1 MIQKIIALSVNNK
14 FIVLLGVAG
23 LMMWGIYSVISIPI
37 DAVPDVT
44 NNQVQIITTSRNLST
59 QDVEQ
64 FLTYPVELEMA
75 NIPGVKE
82 IRSVSKFGLSV
93 VTVVFE
99 DHMGTFLPR
108 QLITEKLKSAE
119 ANIPTG
125 FGSPFMGPIT
135 TGLGEIYQYTLEV
148 KPGYE
153 DRYSTMDLRTIQDWT
168 VKRQLSGLPG
178 VVEINTWGGKLKQYE
193 VQVDPV
199 RMNSL
204 GISISEIFTALET
217 NNSVGGGGYIEK
229 ENQAYFIRGE
239 GLVGSLEDIE
249 NILVR
254 NQNGTPVY
262 IKDVATVDYGA
273 ALRFGAITGNGE
285 GEKVMG
291 QVMLLKDA
299 STSAVIASVKE
310 RVAEIQK
317 NLPEGVYINPF
328 LERSELI
335 GKTSFTVAENLIL
348 GALIV
353 IVVVIL
359 LLGNLRAGL
368 LISSIIPLC
377 LLFAISLMNTFGIS
391 ANLMSLGAVDFGIII
406 DGAIIIVEFVLFS
419 MSGGREL
426 LTGLKGAELRDVK
439 NKMVIKS
446 ASKMMRSAIFGQ
458 LIILIVFI
466 PILVL
471 SGVEGKM
478 FRPMAL
484 TFSFAL
490 VGAMILCLT
499 YVPVMAALFIKPS
512 SKQRS
517 LSDRLMQFLM
527 RIYQPV
533 IQLALRMRYAVVGLS
548 LIWLTACFLLFST
561 MGGEFIPTL
570 DEGDLV
576 IQPVIPTGTS
586 LSETIELTTKMEKI
600 LKSNF
605 SEVDQIVSRIGA
617 AEIPTDPMSMEEAD
631 VIVKLRPKSEWVNAE
646 TKDELVEK
654 MSEKLHALPGIDY
667 EFTQPIEMRFNEL
680 ITGVR
685 ADLAIKIYGHD
696 LDILAQKADEVK
708 ALIANVEGAED
719 ISVEKTEGLPQM
731 LVRYDRAKIAQYNLN
746 IAALNDLIQISFG
759 GKKTGDVF
767 EGERKFDLVVR
778 MNEQNRRDISDLE
791 NMFIDLPSGGKIP
804 LREVAE
810 ISYTK
815 GPAKIS
821 RENTKRRIVI
831 GVNVRNRDLQS
842 VVEEIQGILD
852 EKLKLPEGFTL
863 DYGGQFENLNH
874 AKERLV
880 MAVPLALV
888 LIFILL
894 YFTFNS
900 VKEALLVYAAIPLAA
915 TGGIAFL
922 WLRDLPF
929 SISAGVG
936 FIALFGIAVL
946 NGIVLIEHY
955 KEMKHHFKGDLKSL
969 IIEGTKQRI
978 RPVLLTA
985 SAAALGFLPMAL
997 SHSAGAEVQRPLAT
1011 VVIGGLISAT
1021 LLTLL
1026 VLPVIYH
1033 LAMVRSSRGKT
1044 NKTKP
1049 VIAGVLLIFV
1059 SLNLSGQ
1066 QTSGSIDDAVNTA
1079 FTNNPT
1085 VKIRNLEAEQVAY
1098 LNKQAFQSD
1107 KLFVGFGYGQ
1117 INGSMQDYQINL
1129 NQQFYFPTVYAAQ
1142 KQVNDERQQVAD
1154 ARTELSRKELELE
1167 VRSTSYQILYLR
1179 QLIQVLKDLQIAY
1192 ANFENVALI
1201 RLESGDGTI
1210 LELSLAQSK
1219 KEEIELMLRGELK
1232 NLTVY
1237 ENNLQTL
1244 LRTEQKF
1251 ELTDSLLER
1260 LPFHEADTSQLQSN
1274 PLMNYYTQLNAMA
1287 GQEIKLAKTAY
1298 LPDISFGYT
1307 NQQIEGVK
1315 GLNAYSV
1322 GLRIPLFI
1330 NEKKAAVQVAQ
1341 LNQQIV
1347 EQERELVLTQLQ
1359 QELFQLMQAYQHAA
1373 VTLEYYESRGL
1384 ALAELLKKT
1393 ATESYQLGEAGYVE
1407 FIDGLERSSQI
1418 KRDYLLTLNNLNQ
1431 TILRINYLIGI

>member
-1 MIQKIIALSVNNK
+1 MIYKIISLSVRNK
-14 FIVLLGVAG
+14 FIVLLSVAA
-23 LMMWGIYSVISIPI
+23 LVIWGIYSVINIPI

-64 FLTYPVELEMA
+64 FITYPVELEMA

-99 DHMGTFLPR
+99 DDMGTFLPR
-108 QLITEKLKSAE
+108 QLITEKLQA
-119 ANIPTG
+119 AQQNIPAG
-125 FGSPFMGPIT
+125 FGTPFMGPIT

-148 KPGYE
+148 EEAYKDKY
-153 DRYSTMDLRTIQDWT
+153 TAMDLRTIQDWI
-168 VKRQLSGLPG
+168 VKRQLSGMPG
-178 VVEINTWGGKLKQYE
+178 VVEINTWGGQLKQYE
-193 VQVDPV
+193 VAVDPI
-199 RMNSL
+199 RMASL
-204 GISISEIFTALET
+204 DVSISELFTALET

-239 GLVGSLEDIE
+239 GLVSSLEDIE
-249 NILVR
+249 NIVVKSNAGIPVLV
-254 NQNGTPVY
+254 
-262 IKDVATVDYGA
+262 KDVATVGFGS

-291 QVMLLKDA
+291 QIMLLKDA
-299 STSAVIASVKE
+299 STSAVIENIKK
-310 RVAEIQK
+310 RVDEIQQ

-348 GALIV
+348 GAVIV

-359 LLGNLRAGL
+359 LLGNIRAGL

-377 LLFAISLMNTFGIS
+377 LLFAISFMNLFGIS

-419 MSGGREL
+419 MTAGKEVF
-426 LTGLKGAELRDVK
+426 TGLNKNELREEK
-439 NKMVIKS
+439 NKTVIKS
-446 ASKMMRSAIFGQ
+446 AGKMMRSAIFGQ

-490 VGAMILCLT
+490 IGAMLLCLT
-499 YVPVMAALFIKPS
+499 YVPVMAALFIRPS
-512 SKQRS
+512 SKEKS
-517 LSDRLMQFLM
+517 FSDKLMNFLM
-527 RIYQPV
+527 RIYEPV
-533 IQLALRMRYAVVGLS
+533 IKRALKFRYAVVTVSILWLS
-548 LIWLTACFLLFST
+548 FAFWLFTT

-586 LSETIELTTKMEKI
+586 LSETIDLTTKMENI
-600 LKSNF
+600 LLENF
-605 SEVDQIVSRIGA
+605 PEVHQVVSRIGA

-631 VIVKLRPKSEWVNAE
+631 VIVKLIPKSEWTTAE
-646 TKDELVEK
+646 TKDELIGK
-654 MSEKLHALPGIDY
+654 MEEKLNVLTGIDY

-696 LDILAQKADEVK
+696 LDILAQKAEEVK
-708 ALIANVEGAED
+708 ALIKHVEGAED

-731 LVRYDRAKIAQYNLN
+731 LVRYDRKKTAQHNLKIEE
-746 IAALNDLIQISFG
+746 LNDIIQMAFG
-759 GKKTGDVF
+759 GKKSGDVF
-767 EGERKFDLVVR
+767 EGERKFDLVVK
-778 MNEQNRRDISDLE
+778 MNENDRKDITDLE
-791 NMFIDLPSGGKIP
+791 NLLIDLPDGKRIP
-804 LREVAE
+804 LKEVAE
-810 ISYTK
+810 ITYTK

-821 RENTKRRIVI
+821 RDNTKRRIVI

-842 VVEEIQGILD
+842 VVEEIQKILN
-852 EKLKLPEGFTL
+852 EKLLLPEGFTL
-863 DYGGQFENLNH
+863 EYGGQFENLNH

-915 TGGIAFL
+915 TGGIVFL
-922 WLRDLPF
+922 WIRDLPF

-955 KEMKHHFKGDLKSL
+955 KEMKHHHQGGLKSL
-969 IIEGTKQRI
+969 IIQGTKQRI

-985 SAAALGFLPMAL
+985 SAAALGFLPMAI
-997 SHSAGAEVQRPLAT
+997 SSSAGAEVQRPLAT

-1033 LAMVRSSRGKT
+1033 LTMSKNEMKKKKARHGMILTLAILTMSPGLK
-1044 NKTKP
+1044 
-1049 VIAGVLLIFV
+1049 A
-1059 SLNLSGQ
+1059 
-1066 QTSGSIDDAVNTA
+1066 QTIDENTA
-1079 FTNNPT
+1079 VDLAIKNNPS
-1085 VKIRNLEAEQVAY
+1085 VQIQVLKSEQVNY
-1098 LNKQAFQSD
+1098 INKASFQHD
-1107 KLFVGFGYGQ
+1107 KLGVTFGYGQ
-1117 INGSMQDYQINL
+1117 INAPVNDYQINV
-1129 NQQFYFPTVYAAQ
+1129 NQQFYFPTVYGAQ
-1142 KQVNDERQQVAD
+1142 KNVNNN
-1154 ARTELSRKELELE
+1154 RTALAESELTLSEKLIETE
-1167 VRSTSYQILYLR
+1167 VRSTYQHLIYLKTQIQTLEELSAEFSR
-1179 QLIQVLKDLQIAY
+1179 FEEVAKIRYEAGDATLLEYSAAVSRKAEIDRRIIYEKGNFQIYLNSLIT
-1192 ANFENVALI
+1192 LI
-1201 RLESGDGTI
+1201 RQNDFMDIADS
-1210 LELSLAQSK
+1210 
-1219 KEEIELMLRGELK
+1219 ELK
-1232 NLTVY
+1232 ILNL
-1237 ENNLQTL
+1237 
-1244 LRTEQKF
+1244 
-1251 ELTDSLLER
+1251 
-1260 LPFHEADTSQLQSN
+1260 PDTNSIQSN
-1274 PLMNYYTQLNAMA
+1274 PLLNYYQQLISLSES
-1287 GQEIKLAKTAY
+1287 EIRLAKSGY
-1298 LPDISFGYT
+1298 LPDLAFGYT

-1322 GLRIPLFI
+1322 GIRIPLFV
-1330 NEKKAAVQVAQ
+1330 NEKSAAVNAAVLQEEIYTQESLLAE
-1341 LNQQIV
+1341 QQI
-1347 EQERELVLTQLQ
+1347 RN
-1359 QELFQLMQAYQHAA
+1359 ELFHLIEIYKRNSDLITYFQTTGNQLADLLLSNAKTGYE
-1373 VTLEYYESRGL
+1373 TGDLDYLEYINSME
-1384 ALAELLKKT
+1384 
-1393 ATESYQLGEAGYVE
+1393 ESYK
-1407 FIDGLERSSQI
+1407 I
-1418 KRDYLLTLNNLNQ
+1418 KQEYLNTINTRNQVILKIIYLTNS
-1431 TILRINYLIGI
+1431 TY

>member
-1 MIQKIIALSVNNK
+1 
-14 FIVLLGVAG
+14 
-23 LMMWGIYSVISIPI
+23 
-37 DAVPDVT
+37 VPDVT

-64 FLTYPVELEMA
+64 FITYPVELEMA

-99 DHMGTFLPR
+99 DDMGTFLPR
-108 QLITEKLKSAE
+108 QLITEKLQTAQQ
-119 ANIPTG
+119 NIPTG
-125 FGSPFMGPIT
+125 FGTPFMGPIT

-148 KPGYE
+148 E
-153 DRYSTMDLRTIQDWT
+153 DQHTKINTPPMDLRTIQDWI
-168 VKRQLSGLPG
+168 VKRQLSGMPG
-178 VVEINTWGGKLKQYE
+178 VVEINTWGGQLKQYE
-193 VQVDPV
+193 VAVDPV
-199 RMNSL
+199 RMASL
-204 GISISEIFTALET
+204 DVSISELFTALES

-239 GLVGSLEDIE
+239 GLVTSLQDIE
-249 NILVR
+249 NIVVKS
-254 NQNGTPVY
+254 NGETPVLV
-262 IKDVATVDYGA
+262 KDVATVGFGS

-291 QVMLLKDA
+291 QIMLLKDA
-299 STSAVIASVKE
+299 STSAVIENVKT

-348 GALIV
+348 GAVIV

-359 LLGNLRAGL
+359 LLGNVRAGL

-377 LLFAISLMNTFGIS
+377 LLFAISFMNLFGIS

-419 MSGGREL
+419 MTAGKEIF
-426 LTGLKGAELRDVK
+426 TGLNKEAIKEEK
-439 NKMVIKS
+439 NKIVIQS

-490 VGAMILCLT
+490 IGAMILCLT
-499 YVPVMAALFIKPS
+499 YVPVMAALFIRPS
-512 SKQRS
+512 KNEKS
-517 LSDRLMQFLM
+517 LSDKLMNFLM
-527 RIYQPV
+527 KMYEPV
-533 IQLALRMRYAVVGLS
+533 IKLALKFRYVVVTVSIVWLS
-548 LIWLTACFLLFST
+548 FAFWLFTT

-586 LSETIELTTKMEKI
+586 LSETIDLTTKMETI
-600 LKSNF
+600 LIENF
-605 SEVDQIVSRIGA
+605 PEVDQVVSRIGA

-631 VIVKLRPKSEWVNAE
+631 VIVKLIPKSEWTSAE
-646 TKDELVEK
+646 TKDELIGK
-654 MSEKLHALPGIDY
+654 MEEKLNALTGIDY

-708 ALIANVEGAED
+708 SLIKNVEGAED

-731 LVRYDRAKIAQYNLN
+731 LVRYDRQKIAQHNLN
-746 IAALNDLIQISFG
+746 IAELNDIVQMAFG

-778 MNEQNRRDISDLE
+778 MNEQDRKDITDLE
-791 NMFIDLPSGGKIP
+791 NLLIDLPDGKRIP
-804 LREVAE
+804 LKEVAE

-821 RENTKRRIVI
+821 RDNTKRRIVI

-842 VVEEIQGILD
+842 VVEEIQKILD
-852 EKLKLPEGFTL
+852 EKLKLPEGFSL
-863 DYGGQFENLNH
+863 EYGGQFENLNQ

-880 MAVPLALV
+880 MAVPLALI

-915 TGGIAFL
+915 TGGIVFL
-922 WLRDLPF
+922 WIRDLPF

-955 KEMKHHFKGDLKSL
+955 KEMKQHHQGGLKSL
-969 IIEGTKQRI
+969 VIQGTKHRI

-985 SAAALGFLPMAL
+985 SAAALGFLPMAI

-1033 LAMVRSSRGKT
+1033 LTMSKNEMKKKKARHGMVLT
-1044 NKTKP
+1044 L
-1049 VIAGVLLIFV
+1049 ALLI
-1059 SLNLSGQ
+1059 SSIGLNA
-1066 QTSGSIDDAVNTA
+1066 QTIDENTAVNLA
-1079 FTNNPT
+1079 VKNNPAVQIQLLKT
-1085 VKIRNLEAEQVAY
+1085 EQVNY
-1098 LNKQAFQSD
+1098 INKASYQHE
-1107 KLFVGFGYGQ
+1107 KLGVTFGYGE
-1117 INGSMQDYQINL
+1117 INAAVNDYQINVS
-1129 NQQFYFPTVYAAQ
+1129 QQFYFPTVYGAQ
-1142 KQVNDERQQVAD
+1142 KNVNNN
-1154 ARTELSRKELELE
+1154 RTSLAESELNLSQKLIETV
-1167 VRSTSYQILYLR
+1167 VRSTYQHLVYLKAMIENLNALSSEFSR
-1179 QLIQVLKDLQIAY
+1179 
-1192 ANFENVALI
+1192 FEEVAKI
-1201 RLESGDGTI
+1201 RYEAGDGTL
-1210 LELSLAQSK
+1210 LEYSSAVSRKAEIDRRIIFEKGNFQIYLNSLITLIRQNDVMDIADSDLKILSL
-1219 KEEIELMLRGELK
+1219 
-1232 NLTVY
+1232 
-1237 ENNLQTL
+1237 
-1244 LRTEQKF
+1244 
-1251 ELTDSLLER
+1251 
-1260 LPFHEADTSQLQSN
+1260 PDTNSVQSN
-1274 PLMNYYTQLNAMA
+1274 PLLQYYQQLISLSES
-1287 GQEIKLAKTAY
+1287 EIRLAKNVY
-1298 LPDISFGYT
+1298 LPDIAFGYT

-1322 GLRIPLFI
+1322 GVRIPLFV
-1330 NEKKAAVQVAQ
+1330 NEKSATVHAA
-1341 LNQQIV
+1341 
-1347 EQERELVLTQLQ
+1347 QLQ
-1359 QELFQLMQAYQHAA
+1359 QEIYVQESLLAEQQIRNELFQLIEVYKRNSELITYFQSTGNPLADLLYNNAKSGYEA
-1373 VTLEYYESRGL
+1373 GDLDYLEYINSMEESFNIRQEYL
-1384 ALAELLKKT
+1384 NTINTRNQVILKIIYLT
-1393 ATESYQLGEAGYVE
+1393 
-1407 FIDGLERSSQI
+1407 SST
-1418 KRDYLLTLNNLNQ
+1418 Y
-1431 TILRINYLIGI
+1431 

>member
-23 LMMWGIYSVISIPI
+23 LIMWGSYSVMNIPI

-75 NIPGVKE
+75 NIMGVKE

-99 DHMGTFLPR
+99 DDMGTFLPR

-125 FGSPFMGPIT
+125 FGTPFMGPIT

-148 KPGYE
+148 KPE
-153 DRYSTMDLRTIQDWT
+153 FKDKYSIMDLRTIQDWT

-178 VVEINTWGGKLKQYE
+178 VVEINTWGGALKQYE
-193 VQVDPV
+193 VAIDPV

-204 GISISEIFTALET
+204 DVSINEIFTAIEN

-239 GLVGSLEDIE
+239 GLVGSIQDIE
-249 NILVR
+249 NILVK
-254 NQNGTPVY
+254 NQNGTPIFV
-262 IKDVATVDYGA
+262 KDIATVGYGT

-359 LLGNLRAGL
+359 LLGNIRAGL

-377 LLFAISLMNTFGIS
+377 LLFAISLMKTFGIS

-419 MSGGREL
+419 MTGGRAL
-426 LTGLKGAELRDVK
+426 LLGLSGAELQDAK

-471 SGVEGKM
+471 TGVEGKM

-490 VGAMILCLT
+490 IGAMILCLT
-499 YVPVMAALFIKPS
+499 YVPVMASIFIKPS
-512 SKQRS
+512 SKEKT
-517 LSDRLMQFLM
+517 LSDRMMNFLM
-527 RIYQPV
+527 KLYEPV
-533 IQLALRMRYAVVGLS
+533 INLALKFRVAVVSLS
-548 LIWLTACFLLFST
+548 VVWLGGCFYLFST

-570 DEGDLV
+570 DEGDIV
-576 IQPVIPTGTS
+576 IQPIIPTGTS
-586 LSETIELTTKMEKI
+586 LSETIDLTTKIEKI
-600 LKSNF
+600 LKDNF
-605 SEVDQIVSRIGA
+605 VEVDQVVSRIGA

-631 VIVKLRPKSEWVNAE
+631 VIIKLKPKSEWVNAE
-646 TKDELVEK
+646 TKDELIGK
-654 MSEKLHALPGIDY
+654 MKEKLNAMAGIEY

-696 LDILAQKADEVK
+696 LEILAQKANEVK
-708 ALIANVEGAED
+708 SLIANVEGAED

-731 LVRYDRAKIAQYNLN
+731 LVRYDRQKIAQHGLN
-746 IAALNDLIQISFG
+746 IAELNDLIQIAFG

-778 MNEQNRRDISDLE
+778 MSEEDRKDITDLE
-791 NMFIDLPSGGKIP
+791 NLLIDLPNGNKIP
-804 LREVAE
+804 LREVAT

-874 AKERLV
+874 AKDRLM

-888 LIFILL
+888 LIFVLL

-900 VKEALLVYAAIPLAA
+900 VKEALLVYAAIPLSA
-915 TGGIAFL
+915 TGGILFL
-922 WLRDLPF
+922 WMRDLPF

-955 KEMKHHFKGDLKSL
+955 KEMKHHHQGGLKSL
-969 IIEGTKQRI
+969 IIQGTKQRI

-985 SAAALGFLPMAL
+985 SAAALGFLPMAI

-1026 VLPVIYH
+1026 VLPVLYH
-1033 LAMVRSSRGKT
+1033 LSMVKSELKRKKSRHGMILT
-1044 NKTKP
+1044 
-1049 VIAGVLLIFV
+1049 IALLV
-1059 SLNLSGQ
+1059 SFNVFGQSNSG
-1066 QTSGSIDDAVNTA
+1066 TIDDAVNIA
-1079 FTNNPT
+1079 FTNNPGI
-1085 VKIRNLEAEQVAY
+1085 KMRNLEAEQVNY
-1098 LNKQAFQSD
+1098 INRQSYQSD
-1107 KLFVGFGYGQ
+1107 KLAVTFGYGQ
-1117 INGSMQDYQINL
+1117 INGSMNDYQVNL

-1142 KQVNDERQQVAD
+1142 KNVNEERQNVAD
-1154 ARTELSRKELELE
+1154 ALLQLSKKELELE
-1167 VRSTSYQILYLR
+1167 VRSTCHQIIYLN
-1179 QLIQVLKDLQIAY
+1179 QLIQNLTALKVAY
-1192 ANFENVALI
+1192 ENFEKAAQI
-1201 RLESGDGTI
+1201 RLDAGDGTI

-1219 KEEIELMLRGELK
+1219 KEEIDM
-1232 NLTVY
+1232 
-1237 ENNLQTL
+1237 L
-1244 LRTEQKF
+1244 LRTQLNNRTIYENSLQLMIRSDQKF
-1251 ELTDSLLER
+1251 ELTDSTFTLIQFIQ
-1260 LPFHEADTSQLQSN
+1260 PDTSNLQNN
-1274 PLMNYYTQLNAMA
+1274 PLVNYYTQLANMA
-1287 GQEIKLAKTAY
+1287 EQEIRLAKSNY
-1298 LPDISFGYT
+1298 FPDISIGYT
-1307 NQQIEGVK
+1307 NQQIEGVQ
-1315 GLNAYSV
+1315 GLSAYSV
-1322 GLRIPLFI
+1322 GIRIPLFVH
-1330 NEKKAAVQVAQ
+1330 EKSAGVQVAN
-1341 LNQQIV
+1341 LNHEILL
-1347 EQERELVLTQLQ
+1347 QEKELVLTQLQ
-1359 QELFQLMQAYQHAA
+1359 QEIYQLFESYKNTSISLS
-1373 VTLEYYESRGL
+1373 YYEQRGL
-1384 ALAELLKKT
+1384 KLADLLEQT
-1393 ATESYQLGEAGYVE
+1393 AVKSYAEGEIGYLE
-1407 FIDGLERSSQI
+1407 FMDGMEQSSQI
-1418 KRDYLLTLNNLNQ
+1418 RQNYLVTLNNVNQ
-1431 TILRINYLIGI
+1431 IILRINYLMGN

>member
-1 MIQKIIALSVNNK
+1 MIHKIIALSVRNK
-14 FIVLLGVAG
+14 FIVLLSVSALIIWGV
-23 LMMWGIYSVISIPI
+23 YSVINIPI

-64 FLTYPVELEMA
+64 FITYPVELEMA

-99 DHMGTFLPR
+99 DDMGTFLPR
-108 QLITEKLKSAE
+108 QLITEKLQTAQQ
-119 ANIPTG
+119 NIPTG
-125 FGSPFMGPIT
+125 FGTPFMGPIT

-148 KPGYE
+148 EEEFKDQY
-153 DRYSTMDLRTIQDWT
+153 TAMDLRTIQDWI
-168 VKRQLSGLPG
+168 VKRQLSGMPG
-178 VVEINTWGGKLKQYE
+178 VVEINTWGGQLKQYE
-193 VQVDPV
+193 VAVDPL
-199 RMNSL
+199 RMASL
-204 GISISEIFTALET
+204 DVSISELFTALES

-239 GLVGSLEDIE
+239 GLVSSLEDIE
-249 NILVR
+249 NIVVKSNGEIPVLV
-254 NQNGTPVY
+254 
-262 IKDVATVDYGA
+262 KDVATVGFGS

-291 QVMLLKDA
+291 QIMLLKDA
-299 STSAVIASVKE
+299 STSAVIENVKE
-310 RVAEIQK
+310 RVKEIQE

-348 GALIV
+348 GAVIV
-353 IVVVIL
+353 IAVVIL
-359 LLGNLRAGL
+359 LLGNVRAGL

-377 LLFAISLMNTFGIS
+377 LLFAISFMNLFGIS

-419 MSGGREL
+419 MTAGKEIF
-426 LTGLKGAELRDVK
+426 TGLNKEEIREEK

-490 VGAMILCLT
+490 IGAMLLCLT

-512 SKQRS
+512 SKEKS
-517 LSDRLMQFLM
+517 FSDKLMNFLM
-527 RIYQPV
+527 KMYEPV
-533 IQLALRMRYAVVGLS
+533 IKLALKFRYVVVTVSIVWLS
-548 LIWLTACFLLFST
+548 FAFWLFTT

-586 LSETIELTTKMEKI
+586 LSETIDLTTKMENI
-600 LKSNF
+600 LLENF
-605 SEVDQIVSRIGA
+605 AEVDQVVSRIGA

-631 VIVKLRPKSEWVNAE
+631 VIVKLIPKSEWTTAK
-646 TKDELVEK
+646 TKDELIGK
-654 MSEKLHALPGIDY
+654 MEEKLNVLAGIEY

-696 LDILAQKADEVK
+696 LDILAQKAEEVK
-708 ALIANVEGAED
+708 SLIKNVEGAED

-731 LVRYDRAKIAQYNLN
+731 LVRYDRQKIAQHNLN
-746 IAALNDLIQISFG
+746 IAELNDIVQMAFG

-778 MNEQNRRDISDLE
+778 MNEQDRKDITDLE
-791 NMFIDLPSGGKIP
+791 NLLIDLPDGKRIP
-804 LREVAE
+804 LKEVAE

-821 RENTKRRIVI
+821 RDNTKRRIVI

-842 VVEEIQGILD
+842 VVEEIQKILD
-852 EKLKLPEGFTL
+852 EKLKLPEGFSL
-863 DYGGQFENLNH
+863 EYGGQFENLNQ

-880 MAVPLALV
+880 MAVPLALI

-915 TGGIAFL
+915 TGGIVFL
-922 WLRDLPF
+922 WIRDLPF

-955 KEMKHHFKGDLKSL
+955 KEMKHHHQGGLKSL
-969 IIEGTKQRI
+969 VIQGTKHRI

-985 SAAALGFLPMAL
+985 SAAALGFLPMAI

-1033 LAMVRSSRGKT
+1033 LTMSKNEMKKKKARHGMVLT
-1044 NKTKP
+1044 L
-1049 VIAGVLLIFV
+1049 ALLISSV
-1059 SLNLSGQ
+1059 GLNA
-1066 QTSGSIDDAVNTA
+1066 QTIDENTAVNLA
-1079 FTNNPT
+1079 VKNNPAVQIQVLKT
-1085 VKIRNLEAEQVAY
+1085 EQVNY
-1098 LNKQAFQSD
+1098 INKASYQHE
-1107 KLFVGFGYGQ
+1107 KLGVTFGYGE
-1117 INGSMQDYQINL
+1117 INAAVNDYQINVS
-1129 NQQFYFPTVYAAQ
+1129 QQFYFPTVYGAQ
-1142 KQVNDERQQVAD
+1142 KNLNNN
-1154 ARTELSRKELELE
+1154 RTSLAESELNLSQKLIETE
-1167 VRSTSYQILYLR
+1167 VRSTYQHLVYLKAMIENLNALSVEFSR
-1179 QLIQVLKDLQIAY
+1179 
-1192 ANFENVALI
+1192 FEEVAKI
-1201 RLESGDGTI
+1201 RYEAGDGTL
-1210 LELSLAQSK
+1210 LEYSSAVSRKAAIDRRIIFEKGNFQIYLNSLITLIRQNDVMDIADSDLKILSL
-1219 KEEIELMLRGELK
+1219 
-1232 NLTVY
+1232 
-1237 ENNLQTL
+1237 
-1244 LRTEQKF
+1244 
-1251 ELTDSLLER
+1251 
-1260 LPFHEADTSQLQSN
+1260 PDTNSVQSN
-1274 PLMNYYTQLNAMA
+1274 PLLQYYQQLISLSES
-1287 GQEIKLAKTAY
+1287 EIRLAKNGY
-1298 LPDISFGYT
+1298 LPDIAFGYT

-1322 GLRIPLFI
+1322 GLRIPLFV
-1330 NEKKAAVQVAQ
+1330 NEKSATVHAA
-1341 LNQQIV
+1341 
-1347 EQERELVLTQLQ
+1347 QLQ
-1359 QELFQLMQAYQHAA
+1359 QEIYVQESLLAEQQIRNELFQLIEIYKRNSELISYFQTTGNQLADLLYNNAKTGYEA
-1373 VTLEYYESRGL
+1373 GDLDYLEYINSMEESFKIRQEYL
-1384 ALAELLKKT
+1384 NTINTRNQVILKIIYLT
-1393 ATESYQLGEAGYVE
+1393 
-1407 FIDGLERSSQI
+1407 SST
-1418 KRDYLLTLNNLNQ
+1418 Y
-1431 TILRINYLIGI
+1431 

>member
-1 MIQKIIALSVNNK
+1 MIYKIIALSVRNK
-14 FIVLLGVAG
+14 FIVLLSVSA
-23 LMMWGIYSVISIPI
+23 LVMWGIYSVITIPI

-64 FLTYPVELEMA
+64 FITYPVELEMA

-99 DHMGTFLPR
+99 DDMGTFLPR
-108 QLITEKLKSAE
+108 QLITEKLQTAQQ
-119 ANIPTG
+119 NIPTG
-125 FGSPFMGPIT
+125 FGTPFMGPIT

-148 KPGYE
+148 E
-153 DRYSTMDLRTIQDWT
+153 DAYKDQYTPMDLRTIQDWI
-168 VKRQLSGLPG
+168 VKRQLSGMPG
-178 VVEINTWGGKLKQYE
+178 VVEINTWGGQLKQYE
-193 VQVDPV
+193 VAVDPV
-199 RMNSL
+199 RMASL
-204 GISISEIFTALET
+204 DVSISELFTALES

-239 GLVGSLEDIE
+239 GLVTSLEDIE
-249 NILVR
+249 NIVVKS
-254 NQNGTPVY
+254 NGETPVLV
-262 IKDVATVDYGA
+262 KDVATVGFGS

-291 QVMLLKDA
+291 QIMLLKDA
-299 STSAVIASVKE
+299 STSAVIENVKT

-348 GALIV
+348 GAVIV

-359 LLGNLRAGL
+359 LLGNVRAGL

-377 LLFAISLMNTFGIS
+377 LLFAISFMNLFGIS

-419 MSGGREL
+419 MTAGKEIF
-426 LTGLKGAELRDVK
+426 TGLNKEEIREEK
-439 NKMVIKS
+439 NKMVIQS

-490 VGAMILCLT
+490 IGAMILCLT

-512 SKQRS
+512 SKEKS
-517 LSDRLMQFLM
+517 LSDRLMNFLM
-527 RIYQPV
+527 KMYEPV
-533 IQLALRMRYAVVGLS
+533 IKLAMKFRYVVVTVSIVWLS
-548 LIWLTACFLLFST
+548 FAFWLFTT

-586 LSETIELTTKMEKI
+586 LSETIDLTTKMETI
-600 LKSNF
+600 LIENF
-605 SEVDQIVSRIGA
+605 PEVDQVVSRIGA

-631 VIVKLRPKSEWVNAE
+631 VIVKLIPKSEWTTAE
-646 TKDELVEK
+646 TKDELIGK
-654 MSEKLHALPGIDY
+654 MEEKLNVLAGIEY

-696 LDILAQKADEVK
+696 LDILAQKAEEVK
-708 ALIANVEGAED
+708 SLIKNVEGAED

-731 LVRYDRAKIAQYNLN
+731 LVRYDRQKIAQHNLN
-746 IAALNDLIQISFG
+746 IAELNDIVQMAFG

-778 MNEQNRRDISDLE
+778 MNEQDRKDITDLE
-791 NMFIDLPSGGKIP
+791 NLLIDLPDGKRIP
-804 LREVAE
+804 LKEVAE

-821 RENTKRRIVI
+821 RDNTKRRIVI

-842 VVEEIQGILD
+842 VVEEIQKILD
-852 EKLKLPEGFTL
+852 EKLKLPEGFSL
-863 DYGGQFENLNH
+863 EYGGQFENLNQ

-880 MAVPLALV
+880 MAVPLALI

-915 TGGIAFL
+915 TGGIVFL
-922 WLRDLPF
+922 WIRDLPF

-955 KEMKHHFKGDLKSL
+955 KEMKQHHQGGLKSL
-969 IIEGTKQRI
+969 VIQGTKHRI

-985 SAAALGFLPMAL
+985 SAAALGFLPMAI

-1033 LAMVRSSRGKT
+1033 LTMSKNEMKKKKARHGMVLT
-1044 NKTKP
+1044 L
-1049 VIAGVLLIFV
+1049 ALLISSV
-1059 SLNLSGQ
+1059 GLNA
-1066 QTSGSIDDAVNTA
+1066 QTIDENTAVNLA
-1079 FTNNPT
+1079 VKNNPAVQIQVLKT
-1085 VKIRNLEAEQVAY
+1085 EQVNY
-1098 LNKQAFQSD
+1098 INKASYQHE
-1107 KLFVGFGYGQ
+1107 KLGVTFGYGE
-1117 INGSMQDYQINL
+1117 INAAVNDYQINVS
-1129 NQQFYFPTVYAAQ
+1129 QQFYFPTVYGAQ
-1142 KQVNDERQQVAD
+1142 KNLNNN
-1154 ARTELSRKELELE
+1154 RTSLAESELNLSQKLIETE
-1167 VRSTSYQILYLR
+1167 VRSTYQHLVYLKAMIENLNALSVEFSR
-1179 QLIQVLKDLQIAY
+1179 
-1192 ANFENVALI
+1192 FEEVAKI
-1201 RLESGDGTI
+1201 RYEAGDGTL
-1210 LELSLAQSK
+1210 LEYSSAVSRKAAIDRRIIFEKGNFQIYLNSLITLIRQNDVMDIADSDLKILSL
-1219 KEEIELMLRGELK
+1219 
-1232 NLTVY
+1232 
-1237 ENNLQTL
+1237 
-1244 LRTEQKF
+1244 
-1251 ELTDSLLER
+1251 
-1260 LPFHEADTSQLQSN
+1260 PDTNSVQSN
-1274 PLMNYYTQLNAMA
+1274 PLLQYYQQLISLSES
-1287 GQEIKLAKTAY
+1287 EIRLAKNGY
-1298 LPDISFGYT
+1298 LPDIAFGYT

-1322 GLRIPLFI
+1322 GLRIPLFV
-1330 NEKKAAVQVAQ
+1330 NEKSATVHAA
-1341 LNQQIV
+1341 
-1347 EQERELVLTQLQ
+1347 QLQ
-1359 QELFQLMQAYQHAA
+1359 QEIYVQESLLAEQQIRNELFQLIEIYKRNSELISYFQTTGNQLADLLYNNAKTGYEA
-1373 VTLEYYESRGL
+1373 GDLDYLEYINSMEESFKIRQEYL
-1384 ALAELLKKT
+1384 NTINTRNQVILKIIYLT
-1393 ATESYQLGEAGYVE
+1393 
-1407 FIDGLERSSQI
+1407 SST
-1418 KRDYLLTLNNLNQ
+1418 Y
-1431 TILRINYLIGI
+1431 